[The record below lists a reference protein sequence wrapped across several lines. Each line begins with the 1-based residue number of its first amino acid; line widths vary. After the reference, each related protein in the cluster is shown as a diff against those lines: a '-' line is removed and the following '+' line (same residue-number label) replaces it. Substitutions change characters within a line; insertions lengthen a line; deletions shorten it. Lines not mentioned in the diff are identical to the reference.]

1 MKRIVSLALFVLTIP
16 ASRAAAQDVIYRETF
31 GRPELTGN
39 QNLPRWGWQRF
50 NANGAASGTITGGG
64 GVSGDGPG
72 GMPTDLANTESA
84 GPNADGTTGAYVEG
98 WQYMDGTQRLSITTE
113 FAFNPADAAP
123 LTFRWWQ
130 GAAYNGTPNINEAR
144 IAVRIDG
151 SWFVTSQF
159 FSNIDTPVTAGA
171 NFGVTD
177 GSAQGAVPMSYVFDP
192 APANW
197 LTLNF
202 DGNFDAAT
210 MTATGST
217 LGDITAGAAATSPLN
232 GVITGFGI
240 FRAVTGANM
249 RFDTFTVEGK
259 GLLPGDVDKDDDIDL
274 DDFAAIRDHFQQAVV
289 MREQGDLNGDGFVDW
304 IDFRQWKSNF
314 VPPVAAAGEVVPEP
328 AAGILAILALMASPR
343 LPRKASCRGTK
354 PRWHSETLATPS
366 PRACEP

>member
-1 MKRIVSLALFVLTIP
+1 MKRIVPVALLALIVPASLA
-16 ASRAAAQDVIYRETF
+16 SAQDTLYRETF
-31 GRPELTGN
+31 GRPDLTGN

-72 GMPTDLANTESA
+72 GLPTDLANTESA

-113 FAFNPADAAP
+113 FEFNPADAAP
-123 LTFRWWQ
+123 ITFRWWQ

-144 IAVRIDG
+144 IAVRNNG
-151 SWFVTSQF
+151 AWFVTSQF
-159 FSNIDTPVTAGA
+159 FSNIATPVTAGA

-177 GSAQGAVPMSYVFDP
+177 GSAQGAVPMSLVFDS

-202 DGNFDAAT
+202 DGNFDPVA

-217 LGDITAGAAATSPLN
+217 LGDITTGAAATSPLT
-232 GVITGFGI
+232 GTITGFGI
-240 FRAVTGANM
+240 YRAVTGANM

-259 GLLPGDVDKDDDIDL
+259 GLLPGDVDKDDDVDME
-274 DDFAAIRDHFQQAVV
+274 DFAEIRDHFQQSVTL
-289 MREQGDLNGDGFVDW
+289 REEGDLNGDGMVDW
-304 IDFRQWKSNF
+304 IDFRQWKDNF
-314 VPPVAAAGEVVPEP
+314 PTPLAAVGEVVPEP
-328 AAGILAILALMASPR
+328 AAGVLAILALIASPR
-343 LPRKASCRGTK
+343 LRRK
-354 PRWHSETLATPS
+354 
-366 PRACEP
+366 